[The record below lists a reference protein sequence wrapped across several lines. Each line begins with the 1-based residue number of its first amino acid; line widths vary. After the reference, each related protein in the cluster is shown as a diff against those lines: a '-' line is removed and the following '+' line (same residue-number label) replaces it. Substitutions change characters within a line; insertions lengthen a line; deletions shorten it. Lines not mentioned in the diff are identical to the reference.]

1 MWGWVEREAE
11 GGVANGTLCFGLQAV
26 LNSKPSGETI
36 SLIATLIEIR
46 PDNIMSQ
53 LEKLMKCQH
62 FPGIFRED
70 ERERE
75 GEREHM
81 RG

>member
-36 SLIATLIEIR
+36 SLIASLKKVVAILKPIGVNWGG
-46 PDNIMSQ
+46 NI
-53 LEKLMKCQH
+53 
-62 FPGIFRED
+62 
-70 ERERE
+70 
-75 GEREHM
+75 
-81 RG
+81 